1 MPKLHPVTGLAA
13 CGTAG
18 GRISY
23 GSKTGEQFGLCDGGC
38 SFWFNK
44 DEIAFIG
51 PENGTWDAGGRTL
64 PQRVNIHT
72 GQRAF
77 LERVPSEQ
85 LRQANFMGAG
95 GNRFQC
101 GIAGPVGASFGD
113 CGDFPGGSVTR
124 AMTDGR
130 GAAAEDGTIGLI
142 DSYQGT
148 NNGFRLGRP
157 DGTVYPTPKDAA
169 GHRLPAIAEGTDP
182 YQPTIVD
189 KDRAIWAASG
199 AWGTFGITPAP
210 VWIPASGR
218 ACWVEVGG
226 VPYLVHWLG
235 DKGLVARR
243 ADSTRGKV
251 LSREDKEFHYDAIPW
266 AGGIRIAWALW
277 DGEAPGSLVIDQWD
291 CQSDLED
298 LVEPPVPVVYPEYH
312 FTHPLIIVP
321 FKDPENT
328 SRALAEVLVN
338 ENNQGDTRRPLF
350 VAEDTLGS
358 RWNGPLL
365 GIYTEGK
372 ADISKV
378 IAEAE
383 KRQTRVLWCH
393 DSDAPLVLPT
403 GLRKWDIPAM
413 ELYWYKK
420 KGETLAQA
428 VARWRRDFEVLL
440 RWPGDLALVP
450 MFYRMGAV
458 PGDLSV
464 GEVLQTL
471 MYLNEF
477 ANRSSRIKLL
487 LPFSYLRANGITANP
502 ELQRSHDDLLAAA
515 PPGVSLIPV
524 EKPKPPDPPEPV
536 VEFIYNPKEYPVANE
551 EVGAIKVGPNF
562 GRVVEAFAGKGPFGW
577 YAIAFDR
584 ETPDDDCWW
593 TLTKP
598 DARHQLIHTK
608 VPCWFGGDQKE
619 AEDFIFYGKPT
630 NNPTGRGILESPVLM
645 NDPTKSGL
653 VIGVITWP
661 NRHPQGGVA
670 APSFA
675 WVKR

>member
-38 SFWFNK
+38 SFWFNA
-44 DEIAFIG
+44 DEIAFLG
-51 PENGTWDAGGRTL
+51 PESGTWDGGGRTL

-72 GQRAF
+72 GQRAP
-77 LERVPSEQ
+77 LEPVPSEQ

-95 GNRFQC
+95 GNRWQC
-101 GIAGPVGASFGD
+101 GIAGPVGHSFGS
-113 CGDFPGGSVTR
+113 CGEHPGGSVTR

-130 GAAAEDGTIGLI
+130 GAASADGTIGLI
-142 DSYQGT
+142 DSYQGQG
-148 NNGFRLGRP
+148 NGFRLGRP
-157 DGTVYPTPKDAA
+157 DGTITD
-169 GHRLPAIAEGTDP
+169 RIANGSDP
-182 YQPTIVD
+182 YLLTIID

-199 AWGTFGITPAP
+199 AWGTYGIADQPL
-210 VWIPASGR
+210 WIPGSGR
-218 ACWVEVGG
+218 PCWCEVGG
-226 VPYLVHWLG
+226 KVYLVHWL
-235 DKGLVARR
+235 DSKGLVARE
-243 ADSTRGKV
+243 AHSTRGKV

-266 AGGIRIAWALW
+266 AGGIRTAWALW

-291 CQSDLED
+291 GQSDLED
-298 LVEPPVPVVYPEYH
+298 LVEPPVPIVYPKYS
-312 FTHPLIIVP
+312 FTQPLIVIP
-321 FKDPENT
+321 FKDPDNT
-328 SRALAEVLVN
+328 SKALAEILVN
-338 ENNQGDTRRPLF
+338 KNDQGNTRRPLF

-358 RWNGPLL
+358 KWTGPLL

-372 ADISKV
+372 ADISSV
-378 IAEAE
+378 IAEAA
-383 KRQTRVLWCH
+383 KRETRVLWCH

-403 GLRKWDIPAM
+403 GLRKWDIPMM
-413 ELYWYKK
+413 ELYRYKK

-428 VARWRRDFEVLL
+428 VARWRRDIEVLL
-440 RWPGDLALVP
+440 RWPNDIGLVP
-450 MFYRMGAV
+450 MFYCMGGIA
-458 PGDLSV
+458 PNEDLTPA
-464 GEVLQTL
+464 EVLETL

-477 ANRSSRIKLL
+477 ANRSSRIKILA
-487 LPFSYLRANGITANP
+487 PFSYLRANGITAHE
-502 ELQRSHDDLLAAA
+502 ELHRSFDDLRNAA
-515 PPGVSLIPV
+515 PPGVSLTPV
-524 EKPKPPDPPEPV
+524 EKPKPPDPV
-536 VEFIYNPKEYPVANE
+536 VEFIYNVKEYPVANE

-562 GRVVEAFAGKGPFGW
+562 GRVIEAFAGKGPFGW

-608 VPCWFGGDQKE
+608 VPVLFGGDQKE

-630 NNPTGRGILESPVLM
+630 NLPNARGILESPILM

-675 WVKR
+675 WVRR